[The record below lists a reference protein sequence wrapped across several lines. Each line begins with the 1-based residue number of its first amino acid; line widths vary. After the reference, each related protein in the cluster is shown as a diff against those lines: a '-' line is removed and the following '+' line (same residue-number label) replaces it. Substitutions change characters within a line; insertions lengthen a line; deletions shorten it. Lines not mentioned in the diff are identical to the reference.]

1 MHFNQVR
8 YLDLHIRWGDLVRP
22 EQNIQDVKGPETE
35 ASAFRNAFICDKK
48 IVENKIRYGVA
59 FGNQKHLPSRVM
71 KNVIEVEKI
80 PDGND
85 KYWFYE
91 MRIPLY
97 LIKEY
102 EESVETLFPSE
113 GQPSNVLSKLQRLQ
127 LKASRRD
134 IFSYLMRKRDNLDK
148 CSCASCRLDV
158 LLG

>member
-1 MHFNQVR
+1 
-8 YLDLHIRWGDLVRP
+8 
-22 EQNIQDVKGPETE
+22 
-35 ASAFRNAFICDKK
+35 
-48 IVENKIRYGVA
+48 
-59 FGNQKHLPSRVM
+59 M
-71 KNVIEVEKI
+71 KNVIEVEKM

-91 MRIPLY
+91 IRIPLY

-102 EESVETLFPSE
+102 EESVETLLPSDK
-113 GQPSNVLSKLQRLQ
+113 QSSNVLSKLQRLQ

>member
-1 MHFNQVR
+1 
-8 YLDLHIRWGDLVRP
+8 
-22 EQNIQDVKGPETE
+22 
-35 ASAFRNAFICDKK
+35 
-48 IVENKIRYGVA
+48 
-59 FGNQKHLPSRVM
+59 M
-71 KNVIEVEKI
+71 KNIIEVEQI
-80 PDGND
+80 QDGND

-102 EESVETLFPSE
+102 EESVETLLLSDK
-113 GQPSNVLSKLQRLQ
+113 QPSNVLSKLQRLQ

-148 CSCASCRLDV
+148 CSCASCQLDV